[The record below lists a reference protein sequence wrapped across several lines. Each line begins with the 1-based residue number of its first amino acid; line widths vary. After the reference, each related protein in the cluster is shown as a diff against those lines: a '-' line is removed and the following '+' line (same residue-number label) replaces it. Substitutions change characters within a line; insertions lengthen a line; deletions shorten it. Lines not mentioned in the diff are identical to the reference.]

1 MPDTGPPTAGIMPA
15 GTLTTD
21 AINAGT
27 MNAGTHTAGIMT
39 SGTHTAGIM
48 TAGTMSAG
56 ILATVAS
63 ATVASA
69 TVASATVASATVASA
84 TGAKTTGATIRSRVP
99 LRLGLAGGGTDL
111 SPYCDE
117 FGGAVLNLTIDR
129 YAYATIEPSADGRVH
144 FIAPDIDL
152 DESFPPELDA
162 IRSSKLPLHAGV
174 ATRMLKQFGGG
185 IMPAI
190 RVTSF
195 VDAPPGS
202 GLGSSS
208 ALVVALVE
216 VFRAML
222 GAPLGPYDVAHVAFE
237 IERIDLALAGGRQDQ
252 YAATFGGVNFI
263 EFHAND
269 RVIVNPLRVAAGVLN
284 ELEISLITCFSGVTR
299 RSDAIIAEQQRRMT
313 AVADPA
319 IESLHQ
325 LKQDAIDMKQALL
338 RGQIGR
344 MAELLNHS
352 WEAKKRTAG
361 GISTDTIEQ
370 LYQRAMAEGAIGGK
384 VSGAGGGGFMMFIVP
399 PPRRIAVIRGL
410 NQLGATA
417 SGVHFTPTGAES
429 WIV

>member
-1 MPDTGPPTAGIMPA
+1 MPDIG
-15 GTLTTD
+15 
-21 AINAGT
+21 
-27 MNAGTHTAGIMT
+27 
-39 SGTHTAGIM
+39 
-48 TAGTMSAG
+48 
-56 ILATVAS
+56 
-63 ATVASA
+63 
-69 TVASATVASATVASA
+69 
-84 TGAKTTGATIRSRVP
+84 TTGTTVRARVP

-129 YAYATIEPSADGRVH
+129 YAYATIEPSPDGMVH
-144 FIAPDIDL
+144 FVAPDL
-152 DESFPPELDA
+152 NMTETFVAEPGA
-162 IRSSKLPLHAGV
+162 IQASKLPLHAGV
-174 ATRMLKQFGGG
+174 MGRMLKDFGGG
-185 IMPAI
+185 TVPAI

-216 VFRAML
+216 AFRAFYA
-222 GAPLGPYDVAHVAFE
+222 APLGPYDVAHLAFE

-269 RVIVNPLRVAAGVLN
+269 RVIVNPLRVPAGVLN

-299 RSDAIIAEQQRRMT
+299 RSDEIIAEQQRRMT
-313 AVADPA
+313 AVADSA

-325 LKQDAIDMKQALL
+325 LKRDAIEMKSALL
-338 RGQIGR
+338 RGEIR
-344 MAELLNHS
+344 HMARLLNHS

-361 GISTDTIEQ
+361 GISTSTIET
-370 LYQRAMAEGAIGGK
+370 LYQRAFAEGAIGGK

-399 PPRRIAVIRGL
+399 PERRIAVVRGL
-410 NQLGATA
+410 NALGGIA
-417 SGVHFTPTGAES
+417 SGVHFTQTGAES
-429 WIV
+429 WTV